1 MISITSIIMKS
12 SIQISKENKGR
23 LAKLGTVE
31 ATYENVIV
39 DLIVHAEKCNHW
51 RLK

>member
-1 MISITSIIMKS
+1 MKS
-12 SIQISKENKGR
+12 SIQISHETKGK
-23 LAKLGTVE
+23 LAKLGTVD
-31 ATYENVIV
+31 ATYEHVIV

>member
-1 MISITSIIMKS
+1 MKS
-12 SIQISKENKGR
+12 TIQVSFETKGR
-23 LAKLGTVE
+23 LAKLGTVD